1 MLCYVILIKKRSNG
15 KSDWQKTQFKS
26 ISHYLRFVYACMQV
40 HVKNIAPA
48 CSKKKL
54 FRKSVI
60 NFPTVKGSDP
70 GHLVTDIWSHD
81 ISSLDIWSQP
91 FCHQI
96 FGHTDIWSQDKCRVT
111 KCPPPQGLGLDPQNV
126 SNGSIKGK
134 FSTKKYNW
142 WNIVAKFFSPT

>member
-1 MLCYVILIKKRSNG
+1 MESLTDRKPNSKVFHIISGLYTPVCRYTSKILH
-15 KSDWQKTQFKS
+15 Q
-26 ISHYLRFVYACMQV
+26 HA
-40 HVKNIAPA
+40 A
-48 CSKKKL
+48 KKKL

-134 FSTKKYNW
+134 FSTKKYN
-142 WNIVAKFFSPT
+142 